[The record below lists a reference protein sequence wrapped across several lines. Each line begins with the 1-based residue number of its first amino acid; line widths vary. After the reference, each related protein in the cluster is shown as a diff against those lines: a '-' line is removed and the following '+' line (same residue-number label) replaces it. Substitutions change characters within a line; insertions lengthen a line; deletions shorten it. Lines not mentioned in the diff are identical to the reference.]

1 MDEHNSLT
9 DKIQGLTSGE
19 CAALRR
25 EAGKCLAETNAQAL
39 AIFYRIAP
47 LELSRKQQ
55 ECWFAA
61 ITIACLWKVQEAQ
74 VGEEFPVMLRE
85 YDRKKGTGGMDRR
98 FRSLLDTQWEEDGYL
113 TAKLSR
119 LARMLRSD
127 NRSIMPDVDRLLSD
141 LMHWNYDNRSVQ
153 LRWARCFYQPDA
165 SELQDKEIS

>member
-1 MDEHNSLT
+1 MDEHNSLI
-9 DKIQGLTSGE
+9 DKLQRLTSGE

-47 LELSRKQQ
+47 PELSRKQQ
-55 ECWFAA
+55 ECWFAS
-61 ITIACLWKVQEAQ
+61 ITIACLWKVQEVQ
-74 VGEEFPVMLRE
+74 VGKEFPVMLRE
-85 YDRKKGTGGMDRR
+85 YARRQGTGGMDRR

-113 TAKLSR
+113 TMKLCR

-127 NRSIMPDVDRLLSD
+127 NRNVMPDIDRLLSD

-153 LRWARCFYQPDA
+153 LRWARHFYQPDA
-165 SELQDKEIS
+165 SELQNKEES